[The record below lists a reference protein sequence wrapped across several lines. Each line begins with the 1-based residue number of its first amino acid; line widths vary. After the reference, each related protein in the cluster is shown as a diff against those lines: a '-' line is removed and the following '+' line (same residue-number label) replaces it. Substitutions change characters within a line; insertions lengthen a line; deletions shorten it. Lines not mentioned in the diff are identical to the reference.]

1 MDYDALVGKY
11 LRLRQEL
18 AAPSAGGHRTGV
30 LGDIMTIELQ
40 LARAEVR
47 QFADTQPSAVINTS
61 TRQQLGSA

>member
-18 AAPSAGGHRTGV
+18 AAPSAAGHRTRV
-30 LGDIMTIELQ
+30 LGDIMTIEVR

-47 QFADTQPSAVINTS
+47 QFADTEPSAVIDNS
-61 TRQQLGSA
+61 TQ

>member
-1 MDYDALVGKY
+1 MDYGAFVGKY

-18 AAPSAGGHRTGV
+18 SAPSAAGHRTRV

-47 QFADTQPSAVINTS
+47 QFADTQPLAVIDTS
-61 TRQQLGSA
+61 TRWQLGSA